1 MKGLFC
7 AHCKARNN
15 EEYKEVLKK
24 RLVRVRLTC
33 LAGVLVIA
41 GAAVLTCLLPGKVDD
56 YHLGVTY
63 GMGTGLIL
71 GSIVAMLRIR
81 KTMTNEEKLK
91 VQRLKETDE
100 REIEISNMALKQ
112 TAKLILAVLYL
123 SMVFGALVS
132 EELLC
137 ISSLLI
143 GIFLLSYIGFQR
155 YYENKV

>member
-24 RLVRVRLTC
+24 RLVRVRLIC
-33 LAGVLVIA
+33 LAGLLVIA

-81 KTMTNEEKLK
+81 KTLTNEDKLK

-100 REIEISNMALKQ
+100 REIEISNMAIKQ
-112 TAKLILAVLYL
+112 TAKLLLVVLYL

-132 EELLC
+132 EELLNLSC
-137 ISSLLI
+137 LLI
-143 GIFLLSYIGFQR
+143 GIFLLSYIGFQK

>member
-33 LAGVLVIA
+33 LAGLLVIA
-41 GAAVLTCLLPGKVDD
+41 GVAVLTCLLPGKVDD
-56 YHLGVTY
+56 YHQGVTY

-81 KTMTNEEKLK
+81 KTLTNEEKLK
-91 VQRLKETDE
+91 TQRLKETDE
-100 REIEISNMALKQ
+100 REIEISNMAIKQ
-112 TAKLILAVLYL
+112 TAKLLLAVLYL

-132 EELLC
+132 EKLLC

>member
-7 AHCKARNN
+7 AHCKAKNN

-24 RLVRVRLTC
+24 RLVKVRLIG
-33 LAGVLVIA
+33 LAGLLVIA
-41 GAAVLTCLLPGKVDD
+41 GAAVLTCLLPEKVDD
-56 YHLGVTY
+56 YHLGFTY

-71 GSIVAMLRIR
+71 GSIVAMVRIYR
-81 KTMTNEEKLK
+81 TLASEEKLK
-91 VQRLKETDE
+91 AQRLKETDE
-100 REIEISNMALKQ
+100 REVEISNMALKQ

-123 SMVFGALVS
+123 SMAFGALVS

-143 GIFLLSYIGFQR
+143 GIFLLSYIGFQK

>member
-33 LAGVLVIA
+33 LAGLLVIA
-41 GAAVLTCLLPGKVDD
+41 GVAVLTCLLPGKVDD
-56 YHLGVTY
+56 YHQGVTY

-81 KTMTNEEKLK
+81 KTLTNEEKLK
-91 VQRLKETDE
+91 TQRLKETDE
-100 REIEISNMALKQ
+100 REIEISNMAIKQ
-112 TAKLILAVLYL
+112 TAKLLLAVLYL

>member
-33 LAGVLVIA
+33 LAGLLVIA

-56 YHLGVTY
+56 YHQGVTY

-100 REIEISNMALKQ
+100 REIEISNMAIKQ

-132 EELLC
+132 EELLNLSC
-137 ISSLLI
+137 LLI
-143 GIFLLSYIGFQR
+143 GIFLLSYIGFQK

>member
-7 AHCKARNN
+7 AHCKAKNN

-33 LAGVLVIA
+33 LAGLLVIA
-41 GAAVLTCLLPGKVDD
+41 GVAVLTCLLPGKVDD
-56 YHLGVTY
+56 YHQGVTY

-71 GSIVAMLRIR
+71 GSAIAMLRIR
-81 KTMTNEEKLK
+81 KILANEDKLK
-91 VQRLKETDE
+91 TQRLKETDE
-100 REIEISNMALKQ
+100 REIEIGNMALKQ

>member
-7 AHCKARNN
+7 AHCKAKNN

-24 RLVRVRLTC
+24 RLIRVRLIC
-33 LAGVLVIA
+33 LAGLLVIA

-81 KTMTNEEKLK
+81 KTLTNEDKLK

-100 REIEISNMALKQ
+100 REIEISNMAIKQ

-123 SMVFGALVS
+123 SMVFGVLVS
-132 EELLC
+132 EELLNLSC
-137 ISSLLI
+137 LLI
-143 GIFLLSYIGFQR
+143 GIFLLSYIGFQK

>member
-7 AHCKARNN
+7 AHCKAKNN

-24 RLVRVRLTC
+24 RLIRVRLIC
-33 LAGVLVIA
+33 LAGLLVIA

-81 KTMTNEEKLK
+81 KTLTNEDKLK

-100 REIEISNMALKQ
+100 REIEISNMAIKQ

-132 EELLC
+132 EELLNLSC
-137 ISSLLI
+137 LLI
-143 GIFLLSYIGFQR
+143 GIFLLSYIGFQK

>member
-33 LAGVLVIA
+33 LAGLLVIA

-81 KTMTNEEKLK
+81 KTLTNEDKLK

-100 REIEISNMALKQ
+100 REIEISNMAIKQ

-132 EELLC
+132 EELLNLSC
-137 ISSLLI
+137 LLI
-143 GIFLLSYIGFQR
+143 GIFLLSYIGFQK

>member
-41 GAAVLTCLLPGKVDD
+41 GVAVLTCLLPGKVDD

-100 REIEISNMALKQ
+100 REIEISNMAIKQ

-132 EELLC
+132 EELLNLSC
-137 ISSLLI
+137 LLI
-143 GIFLLSYIGFQR
+143 GIFLLSYIGFQK

>member
-15 EEYKEVLKK
+15 EEYKEVVKK
-24 RLVRVRLTC
+24 RLVRVRLIC
-33 LAGVLVIA
+33 LAGLLVIA

-81 KTMTNEEKLK
+81 KTLTNEDKLK

-100 REIEISNMALKQ
+100 REIEISNMAIKQ
-112 TAKLILAVLYL
+112 TAKLLLAVLYL

-132 EELLC
+132 EELLNLSC
-137 ISSLLI
+137 LLI
-143 GIFLLSYIGFQR
+143 GIFLLSYIGFQK

>member
-33 LAGVLVIA
+33 LAGLLVIA

-100 REIEISNMALKQ
+100 REIEISNMAIKQ

-132 EELLC
+132 EELLNLSC
-137 ISSLLI
+137 LLI
-143 GIFLLSYIGFQR
+143 GIFLLSYIGFQK

>member
-33 LAGVLVIA
+33 LAGLLVIA
-41 GAAVLTCLLPGKVDD
+41 GV
-56 YHLGVTY
+56 
-63 GMGTGLIL
+63 
-71 GSIVAMLRIR
+71 
-81 KTMTNEEKLK
+81 
-91 VQRLKETDE
+91 
-100 REIEISNMALKQ
+100 
-112 TAKLILAVLYL
+112 AVLYF

>member
-71 GSIVAMLRIR
+71 GSVIAMLRIR

-100 REIEISNMALKQ
+100 REIEIGNMALKQ

>member
-7 AHCKARNN
+7 AHCKAKNN

-24 RLVRVRLTC
+24 RLARVRLTC
-33 LAGVLVIA
+33 LAGLLVIA
-41 GAAVLTCLLPGKVDD
+41 GVAVLTCLLPGKVDD
-56 YHLGVTY
+56 YHQGVTY

-71 GSIVAMLRIR
+71 GSVIAMLRIH
-81 KTMTNEEKLK
+81 KTLANEDKLK
-91 VQRLKETDE
+91 TQRLKETDE
-100 REIEISNMALKQ
+100 REIEIGNMALKQ

>member
-24 RLVRVRLTC
+24 RLVRVRLIG

-100 REIEISNMALKQ
+100 REIEISNMAIKQ

-132 EELLC
+132 EELLNLSC
-137 ISSLLI
+137 LLI
-143 GIFLLSYIGFQR
+143 GIFLLSYIGFQK

>member
-7 AHCKARNN
+7 AHCKAKNN

-33 LAGVLVIA
+33 LAGLLVIA
-41 GAAVLTCLLPGKVDD
+41 GVAVLTCLLPGKVDD
-56 YHLGVTY
+56 YHQGVTY

-71 GSIVAMLRIR
+71 GSAIAMLRIR
-81 KTMTNEEKLK
+81 KTLANEDKLK
-91 VQRLKETDE
+91 TQRLKETDE
-100 REIEISNMALKQ
+100 REIEIGNMALKQ